1 MPAFKKQLKPGAL
14 LKTKIGE
21 VYLYLGRYRGT
32 PYSYYET
39 PDEDYLYVFVQHD
52 FEETDIKTID
62 AKDEVNVRGMDR
74 CMDGN
79 ACYTKNPKQFASFLG
94 MAENF
99 GPADAPAQIW
109 RLTKIREDDNNEYAI

>member
-1 MPAFKKQLKPGAL
+1 MSAFKKQLKPGAL

-21 VYLYLGRYRGT
+21 VYLYLGIYQGM

-39 PDEDYLYVFVQHD
+39 PDKGYLYVFVQHD

-62 AKDEVNVRGMDR
+62 AKDEVKVRGMDR

-99 GPADAPAQIW
+99 WPADVPEQIW
-109 RLTKIREDDNNEYAI
+109 GLTKIREEEENEHAI